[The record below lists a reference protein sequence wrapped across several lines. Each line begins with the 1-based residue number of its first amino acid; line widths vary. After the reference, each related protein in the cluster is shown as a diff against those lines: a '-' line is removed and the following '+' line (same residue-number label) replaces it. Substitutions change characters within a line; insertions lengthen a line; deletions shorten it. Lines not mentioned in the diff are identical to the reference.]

1 MTIPPPQAVPLPL
14 TREAIR
20 IRIIMFIH
28 LGEDT
33 VVNDKE
39 IIGVF
44 DIDTSTVNKATR
56 DYLSKAEKDKRVI
69 YVNYDLPKSFI
80 VCDDKVYISPINT
93 STINKR
99 SK

>member
-1 MTIPPPQAVPLPL
+1 
-14 TREAIR
+14 
-20 IRIIMFIH
+20 MFIH

-33 VVNDKE
+33 VINDKE

-56 DYLSKAEKDKRVI
+56 DYLSLAEKNKRVV

-99 SK
+99 SKDKKI

>member
-1 MTIPPPQAVPLPL
+1 
-14 TREAIR
+14 
-20 IRIIMFIH
+20 MFIH

-56 DYLSKAEKDKRVI
+56 DYLSKAEKDKRII

>member
-1 MTIPPPQAVPLPL
+1 
-14 TREAIR
+14 
-20 IRIIMFIH
+20 MFIH

-80 VCDDKVYISPINT
+80 VCDDRVYISPINT

>member
-1 MTIPPPQAVPLPL
+1 
-14 TREAIR
+14 
-20 IRIIMFIH
+20 MFIH

-56 DYLSKAEKDKRVI
+56 DYLRIAEQNKRVV
-69 YVNYDLPKSFI
+69 YVNYDLPKSFV
-80 VCDDKVYISPINT
+80 VCDNNVYISPINT